1 LQLVSLAY
9 ALPQLAAELPTDTWW
24 FLIERLQSIASQART
39 QRVDWNADPCDVV
52 RNQLL
57 AGELPLALSYL
68 FPEVRALHELRDE
81 ARSVLTE
88 AITELT
94 DGQGLPHARLLPVL
108 GPLFA
113 CWTRSRL
120 LGKRLKGGAW
130 SAKAERQYEWMV
142 RHTIRLA
149 ANNHQFAL
157 ATSRTG
163 ETASSTDSASIW
175 CNPLFETALG
185 LAGDRGD
192 FSAAVRALP
201 AHIVHK
207 PKRFKKAK
215 PPKPSLNSDW
225 AGITVMSDGWSPTD
239 ARLAAKYLDRDVTIE
254 LAAGGVPLFAGQWG
268 FQVHC
273 DGQPV
278 HPIADW
284 EQSCWESGKKYDFLE
299 LSIQLSSGL
308 RLERQIVFG
317 RADRVLY
324 LAEMLIDD
332 DAAPRRLQF
341 SSQLPLAH
349 GATWNAESETR
360 DGTIIATGK
369 RAAVMPL
376 GLREWR
382 SDPRSG
388 AIYSENG
395 QLTLTQETRGRAIC
409 CPLLIDLD
417 SARSTKERTWRQ
429 LTVGENLEI
438 IPPDVAVGY
447 RAQSGDDQWLFY
459 RSLGAPGNRTLL
471 GHNCAGEFCAG
482 RFRSDGKFK
491 EWLEI
496 EAV

>member
-1 LQLVSLAY
+1 M
-9 ALPQLAAELPTDTWW
+9 
-24 FLIERLQSIASQART
+24 
-39 QRVDWNADPCDVV
+39 
-52 RNQLL
+52 
-57 AGELPLALSYL
+57 
-68 FPEVRALHELRDE
+68 
-81 ARSVLTE
+81 LTE

-149 ANNHQFAL
+149 ADNHQFAL
-157 ATSRTG
+157 ATSRTS

-175 CNPLFETALG
+175 CEPLFETALG

-201 AHIVHK
+201 SHIVHK
-207 PKRFKKAK
+207 PKRFKKTK

-268 FQVHC
+268 FQVYC

-349 GATWNAESETR
+349 VPPGMPKAKRAMARSSPPESALPSCPSACANGAP
-360 DGTIIATGK
+360 I
-369 RAAVMPL
+369 RAAV
-376 GLREWR
+376 R
-382 SDPRSG
+382 SIRKTANSRS
-388 AIYSENG
+388 
-395 QLTLTQETRGRAIC
+395 RKKRAVE
-409 CPLLIDLD
+409 PFA
-417 SARSTKERTWRQ
+417 ARSSSIWIASALLKNA
-429 LTVGENLEI
+429 L
-438 IPPDVAVGY
+438 
-447 RAQSGDDQWLFY
+447 GD
-459 RSLGAPGNRTLL
+459 S
-471 GHNCAGEFCAG
+471 
-482 RFRSDGKFK
+482 
-491 EWLEI
+491 
-496 EAV
+496 

>member
-1 LQLVSLAY
+1 MVVSDRAI
-9 ALPQLAAELPTDTWW
+9 AEHC
-24 FLIERLQSIASQART
+24 ISSAT

-52 RNQLL
+52 RNQIL

-108 GPLFA
+108 GPLLA

-149 ANNHQFAL
+149 ADNHQFAL
-157 ATSRTG
+157 ATSRTS

-175 CNPLFETALG
+175 CEPLFETALG

-192 FSAAVRALP
+192 FCAAVRALP
-201 AHIVHK
+201 AQIVHK

-254 LAAGGVPLFAGQWG
+254 LAAGGVPLFAGQWS
-268 FQVHC
+268 FQAHC

-278 HPIADW
+278 HPTADW

-317 RADRVLY
+317 RVDRVLY
-324 LAEMLIDD
+324 LAEMLIADD
-332 DAAPRRLQF
+332 SAPRRLQF

-349 GATWNAESETR
+349 GATLECRKRNARRHDHLGRKCALPSCRSACANGAPIRAAVQSIPKTANSR
-360 DGTIIATGK
+360 SRKK
-369 RAAVMPL
+369 RAAEPSAARSSSISTASAPPKNAL
-376 GLREWR
+376 GD
-382 SDPRSG
+382 SSP
-388 AIYSENG
+388 
-395 QLTLTQETRGRAIC
+395 
-409 CPLLIDLD
+409 
-417 SARSTKERTWRQ
+417 SARTWKSFRPMSPSAIAPNPATTNGSSTARSAPLATARSSATTVPASSAPAASAPTANLKSGSKSKLSDATIN
-429 LTVGENLEI
+429 LT
-438 IPPDVAVGY
+438 
-447 RAQSGDDQWLFY
+447 S
-459 RSLGAPGNRTLL
+459 
-471 GHNCAGEFCAG
+471 
-482 RFRSDGKFK
+482 
-491 EWLEI
+491 
-496 EAV
+496 